1 MVKIKYPG
9 DFINK
14 IICGNC
20 LDILKQIP
28 DGSIDLVLTDP
39 PYGISQK
46 NLKIDRTSIQNRSL
60 KRSGKRSKELNYDF
74 GEWDH
79 FENRDEL
86 LSWTEQWVKE
96 CFRVLK
102 ESGNF
107 VSFFAKDSISH
118 FEDIL
123 SKYGHVR
130 QTIVWHKTNP
140 VPQIFK
146 VGFMSSVEFLSWA
159 TKQKGAKHTF
169 NYQLGQ
175 HHNFIETP
183 ICMGKER
190 TPHPTQKP
198 IKAVQWLVEYLS
210 NEGDIVLDPFSGAG
224 TFAVIAKSLGRNFIG
239 IEVNPEYCQ
248 WAEER
253 LKKIDSVVN
262 QNCLGLEVK

>member
-1 MVKIKYPG
+1 MKYPD

-20 LDILKQIP
+20 LEVLKEIP
-28 DGSIDLVLTDP
+28 NDGVDLVLADP

-46 NLKIDRTSIQNRSL
+46 NLKIDRTNIQNRSL
-60 KRSGKRSKELNYDF
+60 KRSGKKSKELNYDF

-96 CFRVLK
+96 CFRILK
-102 ESGNF
+102 NTGNF
-107 VSFFAKDSISH
+107 VSFFSKSEISY

-123 SKYGHVR
+123 NKYGHVR

-175 HHNFIETP
+175 HHNFVETP

-190 TPHPTQKP
+190 TNHTTQKP
-198 IKAVQWLVEYLS
+198 IKVISWLVEYLS
-210 NEGDIVLDPFSGAG
+210 KKNDIILDPFIGSG
-224 TFAVIAKSLGRNFIG
+224 TTAVTCKELGRRYIG
-239 IEVNPEYCQ
+239 IEISPEYCEI
-248 WAEER
+248 ARNRIKAIPES
-253 LKKIDSVVN
+253 LF
-262 QNCLGLEVK
+262 